1 MEVFITEVLNNMRR
15 IKRVNWLEITDNP
28 DNQAYNYRVNF
39 SITCISDDDED
50 DEGEIIEESIIL

>member
-1 MEVFITEVLNNMRR
+1 MRR

-50 DEGEIIEESIIL
+50 DEGEIIEESISL